1 MAEPIGAVGDVSV
14 VIDRADLAFGPL
26 YLCAGATAGDLCDTA
41 RLEWLDSVVVDT
53 TRSEPVAVGELS
65 GVTGTVRS
73 WMYDLGLSSQLTRE
87 TPFVLDAA
95 KELGDASFALEGT
108 AVVAGV
114 DVPFQAFVPIQQ
126 TEDTEL
132 GVPVIRKGSSDSFY
146 REIDG
151 SEQSL
156 LVRFDA
162 STWVASVDF
171 RSFVTNET
179 CTNEGPEVVCEGAVE
194 HACDN
199 ETVLSSRD
207 CASLNQVCVAMV
219 GCQDRVTIDEGSEA
233 YRSLRNALLS
243 GTRPSFTW
251 DYKQ

>member
-1 MAEPIGAVGDVSV
+1 MDAFFEGAAVNRFLAHLLLVFLWV
-14 VIDRADLAFGPL
+14 VQTWVNGPLAFPFILLAQHMNPSFRPAMFRLSLTALIWLWAL

-95 KELGDASFALEGT
+95 KELGDASFALEGI
-108 AVVAGV
+108 AVVAGI
-114 DVPFQAFVPIQQ
+114 DVAFQAFVPIQQ

-171 RSFVTNET
+171 RSFVTNDLHQR
-179 CTNEGPEVVCEGAVE
+179 GPEVVCESAVE
-194 HACDN
+194 HTCEMKRFCRA
-199 ETVLSSRD
+199 VI
-207 CASLNQVCVAMV
+207 VPV
-219 GCQDRVTIDEGSEA
+219 
-233 YRSLRNALLS
+233 
-243 GTRPSFTW
+243 
-251 DYKQ
+251 